1 MTLEVL
7 SQTTKVKDPRND
19 LRIKVQRTVL
29 LKAFV
34 VQAMLFTALSL
45 GIAWWRGWVEDLG
58 LSFRGHTSLLAGLAA
73 GTLMGAISIACDR
86 IGLKSRTAEEISLAL
101 SPSDILL
108 VNFMLIAPSEEIL
121 FRGLLVPRIGLI
133 PSSIAFGL
141 VHVIGHRAWGEV
153 VVATLFGLL
162 LGWIF
167 LRTGSLLGPW
177 VAHALSNIIS
187 MNYLHRRKSQFSGF
201 VSMPLSKRN
210 SIDKK

>member
-1 MTLEVL
+1 MTPQVL
-7 SQTTKVKDPRND
+7 SQTTKVKGPRND
-19 LRIKVQRTVL
+19 LRVKVQRTSL

-34 VQAMLFTALSL
+34 AQAMLFTAFSL
-45 GIAWWRGWVEDLG
+45 GVAWWRGWIEDLG
-58 LSFRGHTSLLAGLAA
+58 LSFRGYASLVAGLAA
-73 GTLMGAISIACDR
+73 GAAMGTISIACD
-86 IGLKSRTAEEISLAL
+86 IMGLKSRAAEEISLAL
-101 SPSDILL
+101 SPIDILL

-121 FRGLLVPRIGLI
+121 FRGLLVPRLGLI

-141 VHVIGHRAWGEV
+141 VHVVGYRAWGEV

-187 MNYLHRRKSQFSGF
+187 MNYLHRRKSRFPGL
-201 VSMPLSKRN
+201 VSMPPSKR
-210 SIDKK
+210 K